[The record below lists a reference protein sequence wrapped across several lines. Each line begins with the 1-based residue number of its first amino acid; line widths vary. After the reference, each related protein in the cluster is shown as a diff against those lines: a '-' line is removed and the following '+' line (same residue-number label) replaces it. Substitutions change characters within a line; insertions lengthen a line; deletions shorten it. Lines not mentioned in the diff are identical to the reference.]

1 MKKNQEMTTKTCK
14 ITYAKNSPLFRLVS
28 ILMKGHLSIALP
40 SLWDFVESDLGC
52 TSRIYFD
59 NVTLTS
65 HDMTLTSQ
73 SVIAAKQMDINE
85 VYVVVFLK
93 ISL

>member
-1 MKKNQEMTTKTCK
+1 MTTKTCE

-28 ILMKGHLSIALP
+28 ILMMGHLSIALP
-40 SLWDFVESDLGC
+40 SPWDFVESDLGC

-65 HDMTLTSQ
+65 HNMTLTSQ
-73 SVIAAKQMDINE
+73 SVIAAKQMVINE
-85 VYVVVFLK
+85 VYVVVFFKK